1 MMKRETK
8 KAGRRA
14 NKDDRFVAEVLVD
27 VYRKALATQD
37 KRLTLI
43 DEKNPQDQC
52 VVDGSDIRPLLA
64 LLDNFAKH
72 GTFKSAKIPLLEDI
86 EIRMQFNELRRS
98 GLTYAKAAQQLA
110 EEKNVSVSTIER
122 KVKKVDTPGVLSM
135 LAKIG

>member
-14 NKDDRFVAEVLVD
+14 NKDDRFVAEVLVN

-122 KVKKVDTPGVLSM
+122 KIKKVDTPGVLSM

>member
-43 DEKNPQDQC
+43 DEKYPQDQC

-72 GTFKSAKIPLLEDI
+72 GTFKSAKIPILEEI
-86 EIRMQFNELRRS
+86 EIRVQFNELRRS
-98 GLTYAKAAQQLA
+98 GLTYAEAAQRLA

-122 KVKKVDTPGVLSM
+122 KVKKVDTPGALSM
-135 LAKIG
+135 LEKIV

>member
-1 MMKRETK
+1 MMKREIK

-64 LLDNFAKH
+64 LLDNFAKY
-72 GTFKSAKIPLLEDI
+72 GTFKSAKIPLLEDL
-86 EIRMQFNELRRS
+86 EIRIQFNELRRS
-98 GLTYAKAAQQLA
+98 GLTYAEAAQQLA

-122 KVKKVDTPGVLSM
+122 KVKKVDTPGVLRM